1 MIENK
6 LFFWILF
13 LVRFLK
19 PGAQITYSVMVRL
32 FLSMFTS
39 KNENDKQPTSYFQF
53 KEMGFGFLF
62 GAESKEE
69 HLKNALY

>member
-53 KEMGFGFLF
+53 KEMGFGFLI

>member
-1 MIENK
+1 M
-6 LFFWILF
+6 
-13 LVRFLK
+13 
-19 PGAQITYSVMVRL
+19 AQITYSVMVRL

-39 KNENDKQPTSYFQF
+39 KNENDKQSTSYFQF

>member
-1 MIENK
+1 MLEDK
-6 LFFWILF
+6 LLSGFQLLVPF
-13 LVRFLK
+13 LR